1 MNRNMEKIDFSS
13 DDFVGFS
20 DGEDILV
27 DTGIL
32 LAYLNS
38 YDAWSEVVT
47 ELFDKHILAEG
58 LDKTLFLYIN
68 PCVLN
73 EIMNLTGKNKTI
85 GYYMRK
91 HKSDTLTEEEIAE
104 VEKKTVAALR
114 ILIENDI
121 LIPLEANKETYLR
134 QMNTYKELGSA
145 DSFNVSLANDYGIS
159 FLTVD
164 NKLVKNIEENIS
176 NFPDLGNVY
185 YAPPEKQSYR

>member
-1 MNRNMEKIDFSS
+1 MEKIDFSS
-13 DDFVGFS
+13 SDFAGFS
-20 DGEDILV
+20 DGEDIFV

-47 ELFDKHILAEG
+47 KLFDDYILSED

-73 EIMNLTGKNKTI
+73 EIMNLTGKNKTLE
-85 GYYMRK
+85 YYMRK
-91 HKSDTLTEEEIAE
+91 HKSESITDEEIAE
-104 VEKKTVAALR
+104 VEKKTVDALR
-114 ILIENDI
+114 ILIENEI
-121 LIPLEANKETYLR
+121 LIPLEANRETYLR

-145 DSFNVSLANDYGIS
+145 DSFNASLANDYGIS

-164 NKLVKNIEENIS
+164 NKLVKNIEKNIF
-176 NFPDLGNVY
+176 NFPDLGKVY

>member
-1 MNRNMEKIDFSS
+1 MSKSMEKIDFSS
-13 DDFVGFS
+13 SDFAGFS

-47 ELFDKHILAEG
+47 KLFDDYILSED

-73 EIMNLTGKNKTI
+73 EIMNLTGKNKTLE
-85 GYYMRK
+85 YYMRK
-91 HKSDTLTEEEIAE
+91 HKSESITDEEIAE
-104 VEKKTVAALR
+104 VEKKTVDALR
-114 ILIENDI
+114 ILIENEI

-145 DSFNVSLANDYGIS
+145 DSFNASLANDYGIS

-164 NKLVKNIEENIS
+164 NKLVKNIEENIF
-176 NFPDLGNVY
+176 NFPDLGKVY

>member
-1 MNRNMEKIDFSS
+1 MSKSMEKIDFSS
-13 DDFVGFS
+13 SDFAVFS

-47 ELFDKHILAEG
+47 KLFDDYILSED

-73 EIMNLTGKNKTI
+73 EIMNLTGKNKTLE
-85 GYYMRK
+85 YYMRK
-91 HKSDTLTEEEIAE
+91 HKSESITDEEIAE
-104 VEKKTVAALR
+104 VEKKTVDALR
-114 ILIENDI
+114 ILIENEI

-145 DSFNVSLANDYGIS
+145 DSFNASLANDYGIS

-164 NKLVKNIEENIS
+164 NKLVKNIEKNIF
-176 NFPDLGNVY
+176 NFPDLGKVY